1 MADIPWRDK
10 VHGNKNSKMRT
21 IGQKFMSLLRQVAT
35 GFDFCSGKIPLWES
49 GVRKIISCERKINYT
64 FSKYCFIFVNK
75 LSHTATVNK
84 IKTLKAGHRESN
96 RYFFLSV
103 FLCSTV
109 QLMFVRTAI
118 LNVLSSWMEN
128 FTRSC
133 QGDCQCI
140 YFMSNVFP
148 NAWGLSLGWQSVVCF
163 YLLLLFILI
172 FYFILILY

>member
-1 MADIPWRDK
+1 MQSALFLEQSEVCVTKTSFSALIHDTLHPVEKFLVIFSPRSKLLADISWRDK

-109 QLMFVRTAI
+109 QLMFVGTTI
-118 LNVLSSWMEN
+118 LNVLSS
-128 FTRSC
+128 
-133 QGDCQCI
+133 
-140 YFMSNVFP
+140 
-148 NAWGLSLGWQSVVCF
+148 
-163 YLLLLFILI
+163 
-172 FYFILILY
+172 